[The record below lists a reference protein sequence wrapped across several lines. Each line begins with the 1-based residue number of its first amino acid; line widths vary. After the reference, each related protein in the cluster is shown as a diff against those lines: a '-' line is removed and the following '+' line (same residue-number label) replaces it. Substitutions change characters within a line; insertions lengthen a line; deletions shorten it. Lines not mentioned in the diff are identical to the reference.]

1 VESFK
6 ELRTF
11 PKVRDAPDE
20 VNFTRLLQHIYRRHH
35 NVVPM
40 MAMGVAGKRARC
52 VGLCICV
59 RWPSRSE

>member
-1 VESFK
+1 MRDWYVESFK

-20 VNFTRLLQHIYRRHH
+20 INFTRLLQHIYRRHS

-40 MAMGVAGKRARC
+40 MAMGVAGGC
-52 VGLCICV
+52 GTLNSFTSFGI
-59 RWPSRSE
+59 